1 VSTTAS
7 AMDTRRATRGPGCCG
22 AATAATAAMPR
33 GGIGTRSFPAAAVPR
48 RRQRQ
53 ERQKRNHM
61 ELLCRLVNIIMMTMT
76 APPTMSILG
85 RAARPA
91 APASRTTT
99 SLAPRSGTRGA
110 NRARTRV
117 GCTRTGPAPRGFSPT
132 RDPDGTRAPTPTRAG
147 ARRAPRSSSTGL
159 STPRTPL
166 LCAASGSRL
175 PTSARGISRPRRG
188 PLRAVPRSA
197 GGSRR
202 GRLRLTTMATRTSGT
217 SRRHRHH
224 HSHPGSRTP
233 LPRKASCLHL
243 FFFWGGGDGRRKV
256 FFQRLFLSH
265 SPELISRL

>member
-53 ERQKRNHM
+53 ERPKRNHM
-61 ELLCRLVNIIMMTMT
+61 ELLCRLVDMMTMT

-117 GCTRTGPAPRGFSPT
+117 GCTRTGRAPRGFSPT

-202 GRLRLTTMATRTSGT
+202 GRLRPTTMARRTSGT
-217 SRRHRHH
+217 SRRRHH

-233 LPRKASCLHL
+233 LPRKAICLLL
-243 FFFWGGGDGRRKV
+243 FFLGGEGGGRQV
-256 FFQRLFLSH
+256 QSFFPKTFFVTQPVMGGS
-265 SPELISRL
+265 